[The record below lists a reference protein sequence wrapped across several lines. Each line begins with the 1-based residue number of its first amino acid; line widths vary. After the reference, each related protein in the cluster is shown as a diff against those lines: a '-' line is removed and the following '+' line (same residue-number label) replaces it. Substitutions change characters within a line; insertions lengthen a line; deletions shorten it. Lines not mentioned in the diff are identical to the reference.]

1 MNGQM
6 QERSMK
12 ESIGAYK
19 DIYSQLY
26 SALKWKADKR
36 TLMMIAAMYVT
47 NSKEFRLKKY
57 LEIADY
63 IKDNVGA
70 FS

>member
-1 MNGQM
+1 M
-6 QERSMK
+6 QERSIK
-12 ESIGAYK
+12 ENIGAYK

-47 NSKEFRLKKY
+47 NSKEFHLKSIWK
-57 LEIADY
+57 LPTILRAM
-63 IKDNVGA
+63 
-70 FS
+70 